1 MDPLDQ
7 LRKAIAGLP
16 PGTLVALP
24 REGLLE
30 ALGASEVAMSVDP
43 TAAAQVDLT
52 VAQIAQLFGRS
63 LSTVRQWLESG
74 ALEGYKLFGRE
85 WRVPPAALAAFQK
98 RQRSGNEPL
107 TAFPARG
114 QGSLGDWRA
123 VKTRSPAG
131 GNAGGTA
138 GGLAE

>member
-24 REGLLE
+24 REALLE
-30 ALGASEVAMSVDP
+30 ALGASEVGMPVDLA
-43 TAAAQVDLT
+43 TSAHVDLT

-63 LSTVRQWLESG
+63 PSTVRQWLESG

-85 WRVPPAALAAFQK
+85 WRVPPAALAAFQR
-98 RQRSGNEPL
+98 RQRTRSAPSI
-107 TAFPARG
+107 ASPARRE
-114 QGSLGDWRA
+114 GSLGDWRA

-131 GNAGGTA
+131 GTAGGNA

>member
-24 REGLLE
+24 REALVE
-30 ALGASEVAMSVDP
+30 ALGASEVGMSVEP

-63 LSTVRQWLESG
+63 PSTVRQWLESG
-74 ALEGYKLFGRE
+74 ALQGYKLFRRE
-85 WRVPPAALAAFQK
+85 WRVTLAALAAFQK
-98 RQRSGNEPL
+98 RQRSGSARSTES
-107 TAFPARG
+107 PARG
-114 QGSLGDWRA
+114 QESLGDWRA
-123 VKTRSPAG
+123 GRIG
-131 GNAGGTA
+131 RR
-138 GGLAE
+138 